1 MRALHGNWAFVV
13 IALNLVAGLWG
24 LLFLRN
30 AEKIPRSFWYIIG
43 AGQAALAVQVGLG
56 LALAQT
62 APRNDQHMF
71 YGFVLLF
78 VAVLAFALRGEG
90 SRRALIAFASAA
102 LFIGVVGIRT
112 MTTG

>member
-1 MRALHGNWAFVV
+1 MRTLHANWAYLV

-24 LLFLRN
+24 LLFLRK
-30 AEKIPRSFWYIIG
+30 AESIPRTFWYLVA
-43 AGQAALAVQVGLG
+43 AGQAVLAVQVGLG
-56 LALAQT
+56 LALTQT

-78 VAVLAFALRGEG
+78 AAVIAFALRGEG
-90 SRRALIAFASAA
+90 TKRALMVFSSAA